1 MYDMQTRILQQRIES
16 VKTTW
21 LNMNVLS
28 YSQFNRERLS
38 DLCLVTNAMRK
49 MVAKCGGCDLL
60 KGKILNNVFFE
71 PSTRTM
77 CSFESAMQRLGG
89 TTVRVLP
96 SHSSSKKGET
106 LQDTLRCLEC
116 YGDITVLRHPEK
128 GSVPGVAK
136 YLKKPLLN
144 AGDGVGEHPT
154 QALLDFYTIQNELD
168 GKVDG
173 LTIVLLGDLKNG
185 RTVHSLARLLINY
198 DVKLRFVSPASLK
211 MPEYIKEEVQKKLEF
226 TEHEHLNEVLK
237 EADVLY
243 VTRVQKERFE
253 NQEDYLK
260 VQGTFNINQE
270 TLSIAKEKMIVM
282 HPLPRVGEIHEDV
295 DSDPRAAYFR
305 QMENGMYVRMS
316 LLALCL
322 TGRGDGNE
330 N

>member
-1 MYDMQTRILQQRIES
+1 MSASLNAEISST
-16 VKTTW
+16 KTKW
-21 LNMNVLS
+21 RNMNILS
-28 YSQFNRERLS
+28 YNQFDRERLN
-38 DLCLVTNAMRK
+38 DMCKVTNAMRA
-49 MVAKCGGCDLL
+49 MVATSGGCDLL

-77 CSFESAMQRLGG
+77 CSFETAMQRLGG
-89 TTVRVLP
+89 TTVRILP
-96 SHSSSKKGET
+96 SYSSSKKGET

-154 QALLDFYTIQNELD
+154 QALLDFYTIQNEMD

-185 RTVHSLARLLINY
+185 RTVHSLARLLMNY
-198 DVKLRFVSPASLK
+198 DVKLRFVSPESLK

-226 TEHEHLNEVLK
+226 TEHENLSDVLK

-260 VQGTFNINQE
+260 VKGTFDINKA
-270 TLSIAKEKMIVM
+270 TLSIAKENMIIM

-322 TGRGDGNE
+322 KGRGDD
-330 N
+330 